1 MRELDRRPTARVQ
14 SPFLFKEHPIY
25 EQSAARG
32 LYGAAGKAILR
43 WSRQPLKIAQLRLG
57 RLLLLIVRQR
67 TELF

>member
-1 MRELDRRPTARVQ
+1 MRELDRRPTARAQ
-14 SPFLFKEHPIY
+14 SPFLFKEHLIY

-32 LYGAAGKAILR
+32 LHEVREKRSPR
-43 WSRQPLKIAQLRLG
+43 WWRQPLKIAQLRLG